1 MALIR
6 RMARAAQAAREHTTG
21 QRVSNRA
28 ELSSDEI
35 LRRAVELQV
44 CYWTYKYEPAS
55 VSRLGPMAQDFHDA
69 FGLGT
74 TDRTVPLES
83 AVGVLLVC
91 IQELYRELEEL
102 RPARGSLAADASA
115 VPTTTAARTTRPGPP
130 PPQASRRET
139 RPQARNSG
147 AESRART

>member
-6 RMARAAQAAREHTTG
+6 RLARAAQAAREHAAG
-21 QRVSNRA
+21 QRVSNRT

-35 LRRAVELQV
+35 LRRALELQV
-44 CYWTYKYEPAS
+44 CYWTYKYEVAS
-55 VSRLGPMAQDFHDA
+55 VSRLGPMAQDFHSA

-91 IQELYRELEEL
+91 VQELDRQLGEL
-102 RPARGSLAADASA
+102 RSAGAAPTAETSA
-115 VPTTTAARTTRPGPP
+115 VPAAVD
-130 PPQASRRET
+130 
-139 RPQARNSG
+139 
-147 AESRART
+147 